1 MSTIESKEWTY
12 QPYEVYLRLIEC
24 RTIKEYMHILLH
36 SKWQWA
42 QDTGQYNNYIKADFL
57 EEVLNL
63 LDCNGPYEITEMT
76 LKEWKDLVK

>member
-1 MSTIESKEWTY
+1 
-12 QPYEVYLRLIEC
+12 
-24 RTIKEYMHILLH
+24 MHILLH